1 MAKPKK
7 YTFNTFIEAG
17 DFLKDRDAQR
27 VREGKPAS
35 KRLAGL
41 GVESAGIQFA
51 EAYPDAV
58 VVIEAT
64 GRSSP
69 RAPWP
74 YQPDEG
80 FNILKTMGNIPY
92 SGLKLASDVGQ
103 AILSPIDTGVG
114 LARGAAGALES
125 GLVPSGAYTMEE
137 GVKTPLSI
145 SPENVEVW
153 QNIKEGLK
161 ESVSPRGLQERPLD
175 AASNVL
181 TTTGLLAKV
190 GKVGARAASAAAKG
204 QVPERIAGISERAVE
219 AGQRIADFTGRADPG
234 RRVTGAL
241 DKTGEIFETVEKATQ
256 RYDPANIM
264 MRGGVE
270 VAKKGA
276 QVATDVAT
284 RAGVA
289 AARYAKGKVQATKPY
304 KAGQK
309 IVESVNSFIENSPI
323 GDTLRKRMAMTP
335 EELPTELT
343 RLREWW
349 DKGREGGG
357 DVGAYIFGEEARPK
371 LTKEYGMGVTG
382 GLLEEFLGFTFGL
395 GRKAVRELKDVA
407 MKGDDQ
413 TALMLETIRHADDAT
428 VHRRLA
434 NDLRGAVKQYA
445 ETQSEIHR
453 KMRAPLQLDRVMV
466 DVAPLRQTLLEGL
479 PSDINIVVTDLKG
492 TSFGPF
498 FTDAGQGAIGKMLDA
513 IFDESLGNNK
523 ISLQQIDNFK
533 QLISEVLYEGGL
545 SPEGRAAGVL
555 REMRGATSDYIKAIA
570 DDPVAMNA
578 KLRALREADIA
589 KQFPG
594 LEPKPGSIGEAIPE
608 DLLQQ
613 FTDEAVG
620 EFMPVGVGEYSAAMR
635 QYFNFQDNMD
645 DLRNNLGLE
654 RPQTRTFT
662 TGEIDPQTGR
672 PITEEILRQKK
683 SDIELL
689 RSTFQA
695 FGDDTGLALETLH
708 NLAKETDRPE
718 LISQAIGAIFRPT
731 FGGGLIVRSE
741 ISQAGRDVGRI
752 AAAGT
757 MNAVTSMI
765 ALPFTLAIFSPKY
778 GGQLYA
784 AALAPDTAKFLSGP
798 YQQAKTYGKRG
809 IDYVK
814 LNAPQQYQRAKRRV
828 ADEKQKR
835 AENVTDAEVMDDLK
849 NMEKVAGELAKL
861 DQTQITALRDFL
873 RYGTAEQRTRG
884 AGQRREERQNLLQQ
898 LGRLPQTPSVSPGGL
913 TPQAR

>member
-1 MAKPKK
+1 
-7 YTFNTFIEAG
+7 
-17 DFLKDRDAQR
+17 
-27 VREGKPAS
+27 
-35 KRLAGL
+35 
-41 GVESAGIQFA
+41 
-51 EAYPDAV
+51 
-58 VVIEAT
+58 
-64 GRSSP
+64 
-69 RAPWP
+69 
-74 YQPDEG
+74 
-80 FNILKTMGNIPY
+80 
-92 SGLKLASDVGQ
+92 
-103 AILSPIDTGVG
+103 
-114 LARGAAGALES
+114 
-125 GLVPSGAYTMEE
+125 
-137 GVKTPLSI
+137 
-145 SPENVEVW
+145 
-153 QNIKEGLK
+153 
-161 ESVSPRGLQERPLD
+161 
-175 AASNVL
+175 
-181 TTTGLLAKV
+181 LLAKV
-190 GKVGARAASAAAKG
+190 GKVGARAASAVAKG
-204 QVPERIAGISERAVE
+204 QVPERLAG

-234 RRVTGAL
+234 QRVTGAL
-241 DKTGEIFETVEKATQ
+241 DKTGDILERAEKATQ

-349 DKGREGGG
+349 DKGRQKGG

-492 TSFGPF
+492 TKFGPF

-570 DDPVAMNA
+570 DDPAKMNA
-578 KLRALREADIA
+578 ALLDIRNADAAKLLRAQALTGGGMTAMVPPRW
-589 KQFPG
+589 
-594 LEPKPGSIGEAIPE
+594 
-608 DLLQQ
+608 LQQ
-613 FTDEAVG
+613 ITDEALG
-620 EFMPVGVGEYSAAMR
+620 EFVPVGVGEYSAAMR

-683 SDIELL
+683 SDIETL
-689 RSTFQA
+689 RNVFST
-695 FGDDTGLALETLH
+695 FGDDTGLALETLKT
-708 NLAKETDRPE
+708 LAKETNRPE
-718 LISQAIGAIFRPT
+718 LISQTVGAMFRPT
-731 FGGGLIVRSE
+731 FGGGLIVRAE
-741 ISQAGRDVGRI
+741 ISQAGRSAVGGL
-752 AAAGT
+752 AHPLA
-757 MNAVTSMI
+757 MVTTLINLPI
-765 ALPFTLAIFSPKY
+765 ALGLFSPKY
-778 GGQLYA
+778 GGQVYA
-784 AALAPDTAKFLSGP
+784 AIFSPEGQKFLQTTWKKYG
-798 YQQAKTYGKRG
+798 AKN
-809 IDYVK
+809 IDRIKAEVPDYYRRVR
-814 LNAPQQYQRAKRRV
+814 QRV
-828 ADEKQKR
+828 ADAKNKR
-835 AENVTDAEVMDDLK
+835 AEKVTDAEVIQGFED
-849 NMEKVAGELAKL
+849 MEQAAGELAKL

-898 LGRLPQTPSVSPGGL
+898 LGRLPQTPSVSSGGL